1 MKAIRKEVEKIRGS
15 IELNGSY
22 DISENMVIGK
32 AGRIKDECYESGNP
46 EDYEEL
52 LAKLI
57 KIDDNK
63 IILVMSRPIINE
75 YIVIEESSLIKKH
88 ILMEI
93 EDQIREELEENET
106 F

>member
-1 MKAIRKEVEKIRGS
+1 MKAIKKEIEKIRGS
-15 IELNGSY
+15 IELNGRY

-46 EDYEEL
+46 EEYEEL
-52 LAKLI
+52 LEKLL
-57 KIDDNK
+57 KINDNK
-63 IILVMSRPIINE
+63 IILVMSRPIISE
-75 YIVIEESSLIKKH
+75 YTVIEDSALIKKH

-93 EDQIREELEENET
+93 EDQIREELEESEK

>member
-1 MKAIRKEVEKIRGS
+1 MKAIKKEIEKIRGS

-32 AGRIKDECYESGNP
+32 ARRIKELCYDSENL
-46 EDYEEL
+46 EEYEEL

-75 YIVIEESSLIKKH
+75 YIVIEDSALIKKH

-93 EDQIREELEENET
+93 EDQIREELEESET

>member
-1 MKAIRKEVEKIRGS
+1 MKAIKKEIEKIRGS
-15 IELNGSY
+15 IELNGRY

-75 YIVIEESSLIKKH
+75 YIVLQDSALIKKH

-93 EDQIREELEENET
+93 EDQIREELEESET